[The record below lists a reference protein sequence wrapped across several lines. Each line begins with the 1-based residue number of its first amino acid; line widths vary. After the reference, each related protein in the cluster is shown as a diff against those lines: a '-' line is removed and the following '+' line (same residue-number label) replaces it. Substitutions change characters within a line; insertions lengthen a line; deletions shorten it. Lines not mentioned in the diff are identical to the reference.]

1 MPSKKVTVD
10 TPSSS
15 LYDFFGLFY
24 NNDARRSNEC
34 NLSSGTINPETN
46 ECELCLN
53 PNNCNCIIDT
63 QTFDTSCDDFCI
75 GDDYDYCG
83 RIFCSADVGG
93 TSSCEGSD
101 ISASD
106 DNGGGGERTM
116 ISISISCDMTRV
128 CTCFAK
134 FGGGECAA
142 CDGAGD
148 GIDCSNVRVVG
159 DDGDDISGPCINA
172 GSCKDTST
180 TPPPSPEPG
189 EGLPRSYRTD
199 ATFLDEVQRMT
210 LPEASKLAGVP
221 MGAAVP
227 DNAKGRS
234 WSLETQKEHVPSHY
248 NVIVVE
254 NGMKHS
260 NLLEDESILGIYN
273 FTNADA
279 IIDHARLVG
288 ADVRGH
294 VLIWGRGRGT
304 TYPEALAVQVEQSGG
319 RGSMVNLFVY
329 KCMRAAS
336 TPPINQ
342 PSQPS
347 IPTKYTTSSYPSY
360 YAILSL
366 LASTSSITSKASNSL
381 PNLHGPVRKRT
392 MHAIYILPSYMQ
404 QYI

>member
-1 MPSKKVTVD
+1 M
-10 TPSSS
+10 
-15 LYDFFGLFY
+15 
-24 NNDARRSNEC
+24 
-34 NLSSGTINPETN
+34 
-46 ECELCLN
+46 
-53 PNNCNCIIDT
+53 
-63 QTFDTSCDDFCI
+63 SCDDFCI
-75 GDDYDYCG
+75 GSNYCG
-83 RIFCSADVGG
+83 TIFCSADVGG

-101 ISASD
+101 IIASD
-106 DNGGGGERTM
+106 DGEETM

-128 CTCFAK
+128 CSCVAE

-159 DDGDDISGPCINA
+159 DDDGGDDITSGPCINA
-172 GSCKDTST
+172 GSCKDVST
-180 TPPPSPEPG
+180 TPPLSPEPG